1 MIFFR
6 LLESLE
12 EFLDKV
18 EVEQDVNN
26 TSNQTVFAFKT
37 FALQIQEIEPQEYQW
52 QTFSVDLGSVEE
64 ATKMGQEIEG
74 GDLVT
79 SEKVMEIV
87 NCNGCNSIN
96 ATATKSSW
104 EFWSLYFYN

>member
-37 FALQIQEIEPQEYQW
+37 FALQIQEIEPQEYQ
-52 QTFSVDLGSVEE
+52 
-64 ATKMGQEIEG
+64 
-74 GDLVT
+74 
-79 SEKVMEIV
+79 
-87 NCNGCNSIN
+87 
-96 ATATKSSW
+96 
-104 EFWSLYFYN
+104 